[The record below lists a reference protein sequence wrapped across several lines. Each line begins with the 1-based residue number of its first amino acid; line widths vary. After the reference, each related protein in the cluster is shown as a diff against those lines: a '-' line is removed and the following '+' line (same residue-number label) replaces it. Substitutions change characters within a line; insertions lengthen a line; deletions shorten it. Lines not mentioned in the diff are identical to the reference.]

1 MDYKN
6 YLKLMPLTI
15 VEALNHHVKE
25 YNPQTWEQIVKEYLQ
40 YDEVEF
46 FERINNPNEYEQL
59 FVKYQISEGIT
70 FFGRLSFAAGM
81 SNGKFAMCKIENG
94 NLMKT
99 EHFISNNKEGR
110 KAMSF
115 LSKNLNGIFTNE

>member
-1 MDYKN
+1 MNYQN
-6 YLKLMPLTI
+6 YLEIKPLTI
-15 VEALNHHVKE
+15 AETLEHPVKE
-25 YNPQTWEQIVKEYLQ
+25 YNPKTWETIVKGYSK
-40 YDEVEF
+40 YSEVEF
-46 FERINNPNEYEQL
+46 FERTNNPNEYEQL

-70 FFGRLSFAAGM
+70 FFGRLSFASGM